1 MGKVHS
7 DMETK
12 RERSKL
18 RSSDGGRC
26 STTHTKKKIKKKIN
40 VSLVSSLICAFLHH
54 LVVTEARRPN

>member
-26 STTHTKKKIKKKIN
+26 STTHTQKKKIN

-54 LVVTEARRPN
+54 LVVTEARQPN

>member
-7 DMETK
+7 DRDK

-26 STTHTKKKIKKKIN
+26 STTHKKNKYIYIIN

-54 LVVTEARRPN
+54 LVVTEARQPN

>member
-7 DMETK
+7 DIET
-12 RERSKL
+12 REKEAN

-26 STTHTKKKIKKKIN
+26 STTHKKNKYIYIIN

-54 LVVTEARRPN
+54 LVVTEARQPN